1 MLIFSIT
8 YNVGK
13 INKKTFKK
21 VLQYI
26 ILYYIIS
33 ATKQTK
39 EDLQMRLTTEQIFD
53 IEELESRIDL
63 KVQELHELKTLEFR
77 IREAH
82 NLYEIIEGLWD
93 NKMAEEFEDKKAE
106 LEDRINDLESDIE
119 ELEQDIED
127 IREGSNSEWQNR
139 EYESQLL

>member
-1 MLIFSIT
+1 M
-8 YNVGK
+8 YN
-13 INKKTFKK
+13 
-21 VLQYI
+21 I
-26 ILYYIIS
+26 ILYNNCSNKIQF
-33 ATKQTK
+33 KG
-39 EDLQMRLTTEQIFD
+39 DLQMRLTTEQIFD